1 MPLSGGARETK
12 TVANFFPMSRGD
24 LAYVVIIISV
34 AVIAFLPWA
43 REIHFAGVALVGWLM
58 ALLMVIS
65 PVIALVR
72 IAQERRHQDGEEE
85 P

>member
-1 MPLSGGARETK
+1 M
-12 TVANFFPMSRGD
+12 ANFFPMSRGD
-24 LAYVVIIISV
+24 LAYVIIIIAV

-58 ALLMVIS
+58 ALLMILS

-72 IAQERRHQDGEEE
+72 IAQERRHSGDEEGL
-85 P
+85 